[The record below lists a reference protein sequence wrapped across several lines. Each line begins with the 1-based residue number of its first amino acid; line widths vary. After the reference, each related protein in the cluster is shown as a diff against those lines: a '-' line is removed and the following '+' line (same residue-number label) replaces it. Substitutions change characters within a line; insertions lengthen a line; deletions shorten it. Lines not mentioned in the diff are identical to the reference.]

1 MLCDVI
7 ANEKGQHHASQKV
20 VDYRCIE
27 NFNNN
32 YLYDDISLTTH
43 DKNHQQFETKRNNM
57 IMLLKLRTCRLKN
70 DVQRLNNN

>member
-27 NFNNN
+27 NFNKN
-32 YLYDDISLTTH
+32 YPYDDKSLTTH
-43 DKNHQQFETKRNNM
+43 DKNRQQFETKRNMILLPETENM
-57 IMLLKLRTCRLKN
+57 QIER
-70 DVQRLNNN
+70 